1 MRSAWTLRRLHSQGN
16 KLHPGTNTLP
26 IQTIPP
32 PAAAGTLPPYP
43 NKVAAMPDTAL
54 PLSGRQAL
62 VTGAAA
68 GLGYCTAL
76 GLARLG
82 ARVLIVDRNVA
93 GGEAAMRKIRAAM
106 PGAEVE
112 FQALDL
118 GSLAAIR
125 EVAATLRDDPR
136 PLDLLV
142 NNAGLLPPQH
152 RAVTT
157 DGFELGF
164 GVSVLGHYA
173 LTGLLLPRLLRSA
186 APRVVGLSSI
196 VHGSGKLDFDDLRL
210 ERDYEPNRAYATAK
224 LASLLFALELQRRA
238 HAAGS
243 KLISVA
249 AHPGIARTA
258 IGAVW
263 NQVPVQNL
271 RDRAGRAAL
280 AFSMRWL
287 GQSPEQGALPII
299 YAASQPG
306 LEGGTLYGPDGWMQF
321 RGKACRVEPK
331 AIAKDEERARQL
343 WEGLDRVTGVRYEWG
358 ATP

>member
-1 MRSAWTLRRLHSQGN
+1 
-16 KLHPGTNTLP
+16 
-26 IQTIPP
+26 
-32 PAAAGTLPPYP
+32 
-43 NKVAAMPDTAL
+43 MPLSAL
-54 PLSGRQAL
+54 PLSNRHAL

-82 ARVLIVDRNVA
+82 AQVLIVDRNVA
-93 GGEAAMRKIRAAM
+93 GGEAAARGIRAAV
-106 PGAEVE
+106 PGSEVE

-125 EVAATLRDDPR
+125 SVAAALCTDPR

-142 NNAGLLPPQH
+142 NNAGLLPPQQ
-152 RAVTT
+152 RATT
-157 DGFELGF
+157 ADGFELGF
-164 GVSVLGHYA
+164 GVAVVGHYA

-186 APRVVGLSSI
+186 APRVVGVSSI
-196 VHGSGKLDFDDLRL
+196 VHGNGKLDFDDLRL

-238 HAAGS
+238 AAAGS
-243 KLISVA
+243 NLISVA

-258 IGAVW
+258 IGEVW
-263 NQVPVQNL
+263 NRVPLQGL

-287 GQSPEQGALPII
+287 GQSPEEGALPLI

-306 LEGGTLYGPDGWMQF
+306 LEGGTFYGPDGMMQF
-321 RGKACRVEPK
+321 RGKPRQVEPK
-331 AIAKDEERARQL
+331 AIARDEARGRQL
-343 WEGLDRVTGVRYEWG
+343 WSSLAEVTGVPYGWDMRKN
-358 ATP
+358 

>member
-1 MRSAWTLRRLHSQGN
+1 MHT
-16 KLHPGTNTLP
+16 TLP
-26 IQTIPP
+26 
-32 PAAAGTLPPYP
+32 LF
-43 NKVAAMPDTAL
+43 N
-54 PLSGRQAL
+54 RQAL
-62 VTGAAA
+62 ITGAAA

-93 GGEAAMRKIRAAM
+93 GGEAAVRNIRAAV
-106 PGAEVE
+106 PGATVE
-112 FQALDL
+112 FQPLDL

-125 EVAATLRDDPR
+125 TVAAKLNADPR

-142 NNAGLLPPQH
+142 NNAGLLPPQR
-152 RAVTT
+152 RATT
-157 DGFELGF
+157 ADGFELGF
-164 GVSVLGHYA
+164 GVSVVGHYA

-186 APRVVGLSSI
+186 APRVVGVSSI
-196 VHGSGKLDFDDLRL
+196 VHGNGKLDFDDLRV

-238 HAAGS
+238 TAAGT

-249 AHPGIARTA
+249 AHPGIARTS

-271 RDRAGRAAL
+271 RDRLGRAAL

-287 GQSPEQGALPII
+287 GQSPEEGALPII

-306 LEGGTLYGPDGWMQF
+306 LEGGTFYGPDGWMQF
-321 RGKACRVEPK
+321 RGKARRVEPK
-331 AIAKDEERARQL
+331 TIAKDEERARWL
-343 WEGLDRVTGVRYEWG
+343 WEQLERGTEVRFQWG
-358 ATP
+358 ANP